1 MSIKE
6 RMAKDMKDIISTSYD
21 KDNYKQY
28 AVTPGMNI
36 DGLNK
41 MADFL
46 DKNRVEIGEVIGIK
60 VSPDFLKSAGKFL
73 NERKK
78 MKYEHQELEKKM
90 QMVADVADKQYNVA
104 MAKLHNELGVQLA
117 SVRTDSE
124 VELYRIQKQ
133 FDAEM
138 QKICMDYMLKY
149 KGMDSFYKE
158 LEAQRRKDDEHF
170 WRMINIL
177 ESNRK
182 NMQKAMDEMEQLC
195 LYLKNKIYVGQATEE
210 DRVFYMNLLQMRM
223 QGIVKFNHLILKMMI
238 NTKDEQG

>member
-1 MSIKE
+1 
-6 RMAKDMKDIISTSYD
+6 MAKDMKDITSTAYD
-21 KDNYKQY
+21 NDKQY
-28 AVTPGMNI
+28 AVTPGINI
-36 DGLNK
+36 DELNK

-133 FDAEM
+133 FDTET

-170 WRMINIL
+170 RRMINIL

-223 QGIVKFNHLILKMMI
+223 QGIVKFNHLILQMMI

>member
-170 WRMINIL
+170 RRMINIL

-223 QGIVKFNHLILKMMI
+223 QGIVKFNHLILQMMI

>member
-1 MSIKE
+1 
-6 RMAKDMKDIISTSYD
+6 MAKDMKDITSTAYD
-21 KDNYKQY
+21 NDKQY
-28 AVTPGMNI
+28 AVTPGINI

-104 MAKLHNELGVQLA
+104 MAKLHNELGIQLA
-117 SVRTDSE
+117 RMRTDGE

-170 WRMINIL
+170 RRMINIL

-182 NMQKAMDEMEQLC
+182 NIQKAMDEMEQLC
-195 LYLKNKIYVGQATEE
+195 LYLRNKIYIGQATEE
-210 DRVFYMNLLQMRM
+210 DRVFYMNLLQLRI
-223 QGIVKFNHLILKMMI
+223 QGIVQFNHLILQMMI

>member
-1 MSIKE
+1 
-6 RMAKDMKDIISTSYD
+6 MAKDMKDITSTAYD
-21 KDNYKQY
+21 NDKQY
-28 AVTPGMNI
+28 AVTPGINI
-36 DGLNK
+36 DELNK

-46 DKNRVEIGEVIGIK
+46 DKNRIEIGEVIDIK
-60 VSPDFLKSAGKFL
+60 VVPDFLKSAGKFL

-90 QMVADVADKQYNVA
+90 QIVADVADKQYNVA
-104 MAKLHNELGVQLA
+104 MAELHNELGIQLA
-117 SVRTDSE
+117 RVRTDGE

-149 KGMDSFYKE
+149 KGMDRFYKK

-170 WRMINIL
+170 RRMINIL

-182 NMQKAMDEMEQLC
+182 NIQKAMDEMEQLC
-195 LYLKNKIYVGQATEE
+195 LYLRNKIYVGQATEE
-210 DRVFYMNLLQMRM
+210 DRVFYMNLLQLRI
-223 QGIVKFNHLILKMMI
+223 QGIVKFNHLILQMMI

>member
-1 MSIKE
+1 
-6 RMAKDMKDIISTSYD
+6 MAKDMKDIISTSYD

-170 WRMINIL
+170 RRMINIL

-223 QGIVKFNHLILKMMI
+223 QGIVKFNHLILQMMI

>member
-1 MSIKE
+1 
-6 RMAKDMKDIISTSYD
+6 MAKDMKDITSTAYD

-170 WRMINIL
+170 RRMINIL

-223 QGIVKFNHLILKMMI
+223 QGIVKFNHLILQMMI

>member
-1 MSIKE
+1 
-6 RMAKDMKDIISTSYD
+6 MAKDMKDIISTSYD

-28 AVTPGMNI
+28 AVTLGMNI

-170 WRMINIL
+170 RRMINIL

-223 QGIVKFNHLILKMMI
+223 QGIVKFNHLILQMMI

>member
-1 MSIKE
+1 
-6 RMAKDMKDIISTSYD
+6 MKDIISTSYD

-170 WRMINIL
+170 RRMINIL

-223 QGIVKFNHLILKMMI
+223 QGIVKFNHLILQMMI